1 MEGKKNLPVYYALL
15 SLLSVGLVGVFITSN
30 LLLFYFC
37 WELMLVPAY
46 FIVGGWGYR
55 ESYRAAFKLFIF
67 THAGAVF
74 VLLGIG
80 AIYMY
85 TGTTDMFVAQS
96 ALTSIAPDLVR
107 WILVALTAGFA
118 VKMAIVPVHMWLPD
132 AHSEAPATMSALLS
146 GVIIS
151 AGAYAIIRL
160 SFGVVFPSVGEAFGI
175 NFLHALTIFG
185 VISAFFGSLIALV
198 ETDIKRI
205 IAYSS
210 IAHMGYV
217 MFGISLFPIALARG
231 DTIAL
236 ATAAIAISGT
246 VLHLI
251 SHAVSKGLLFLSAG
265 AVMHQTEQRDV
276 NEMGGLAGKM
286 PFTAV
291 TSTTAALSI
300 AGTPPFACFFS
311 EFLIFVGAF
320 EIIFA
325 DNFYLVPTAL
335 MLVATVLSLAYSLR
349 FVSKVFLGQ
358 PKVTAESVKKLLDV
372 PNYMKLAMG
381 ILVVLVVV
389 LGVYPTF
396 FMNLINTV
404 SFG

>member
-1 MEGKKNLPVYYALL
+1 
-15 SLLSVGLVGVFITSN
+15 
-30 LLLFYFC
+30 
-37 WELMLVPAY
+37 
-46 FIVGGWGYR
+46 
-55 ESYRAAFKLFIF
+55 
-67 THAGAVF
+67 

-80 AIYMY
+80 AIYMT
-85 TGTTDMFVAQS
+85 TGYTDMFQAQAALVGNFEVAK
-96 ALTSIAPDLVR
+96 
-107 WILVALTAGFA
+107 WILIALTAGFA

-151 AGAYAIIRL
+151 AGAYAILRL
-160 SFGVVFPSVGEAFGI
+160 SIGVVFPAVGVDFGI
-175 NFLHALTIFG
+175 IFLHALTIFG

-217 MFGISLFPIALARG
+217 LFGLSLFPIALAQG
-231 DTIAL
+231 EVVPFVAF
-236 ATAAIAISGT
+236 AAVAGT
-246 VLHLI
+246 VLHLV

-265 AVMHQTEQRDV
+265 AVMHQTEKRDV

-291 TSTTAALSI
+291 TSTMAALSI

-320 EIIFA
+320 QIIR
-325 DNFYLVPTAL
+325 DDGFYLLPTGL

-349 FVSKVFLGQ
+349 FISKVFLGQ
-358 PKVTAESVKKLLDV
+358 PNVTVETVKKVLVDV

-381 ILVVLVVV
+381 ILVVLVVL
-389 LGVYPTF
+389 LGIYPTF
-396 FMNLINTV
+396 FLNLINTV
-404 SFG
+404 SFGNAV